1 MGTAISDMSLTTARQ
16 IVAATRRNQTE
27 LIVGWPAKVLVRA
40 HGIAP
45 GITAEALALVNKL
58 LPDARGAGAEK
69 KTGRQSQSTV
79 TRSPLTVLG
88 RRAALR
94 YNQQ

>member
-1 MGTAISDMSLTTARQ
+1 
-16 IVAATRRNQTE
+16 VAATRRNQAE
-27 LIVGWPAKVLVRA
+27 LIVGVPAKVLAHA

-45 GITAEALALVNKL
+45 GMVSEALALANKL
-58 LPDARGAGAEK
+58 LPDARGASSEK

-79 TRSPLTVLG
+79 TRSPLTMLG

>member
-1 MGTAISDMSLTTARQ
+1 VSWQ
-16 IVAATRRNQTE
+16 
-27 LIVGWPAKVLVRA
+27 AKVLAHA
-40 HGIAP
+40 HGMAP

-69 KTGRQSQSTV
+69 KTGRQSQTTV
-79 TRSPLTVLG
+79 TRSPLTMLG

>member
-1 MGTAISDMSLTTARQ
+1 MSLDIALTLTAIAVLLLLSAFFNGSETALTAASRARMHALEQ
-16 IVAATRRNQTE
+16 EGNS
-27 LIVGWPAKVLVRA
+27 RA
-40 HGIAP
+40 
-45 GITAEALALVNKL
+45 ALVNKL

-69 KTGRQSQSTV
+69 KTGRQSQTTV
-79 TRSPLTVLG
+79 TRSPLTMLG